1 MCVAVPVQV
10 LAIEGQEAEVELS
23 GVRRRVSVV
32 LTPEVQVGQYV
43 LLHTGFAI
51 GVLDDQEAQETLAM
65 FDQIAAGTEGAV
77 SETPH
82 DVRP

>member
-1 MCVAVPVQV
+1 MCVAVPAKV

-51 GVLDDQEAQETLAM
+51 GVLDEQEAQETLAM
-65 FDQIAAGTEGAV
+65 FDQIAAGADV
-77 SETPH
+77 AARATPH
-82 DVRP
+82 DPRL